1 MAPADRGH
9 RWAYFTNRVK
19 ENEKDFERGCSVIE
33 EAKDP
38 AAEVADRL
46 WRAYAP
52 YRRGRGTA
60 GDLDTMLAI
69 LMLAAFAE
77 EKGQVEGDFVKRW
90 RRASAEAA
98 VGFSPVAELRGA
110 LQEAA
115 RHPGF
120 PLPWPADLGI
130 GSGPDDAAWTTAF
143 VAALDRSPGLGK
155 VAVADVCELLL
166 QRHAEEGALPG
177 GEFYTP
183 RGVADLLVD
192 LAGPRAG
199 DRIMDPACGTGSVL
213 AAAARYLAEREPVGD
228 NSFEAY
234 AVDRANVRPAMLNLA
249 LHKVSAPQVG
259 LADPAMLLRD
269 RNLGRVDR
277 VLSNPPFN
285 QRIDGWERRQFVAPP
300 ESSANFAWLQLAWS
314 QLKEGGIAAVVM
326 PARAAWAGG
335 AEALIRREM
344 VARGAVLA
352 VIALPAYLFAGTNI
366 AVHIWVLGRG
376 RRACPAHRSDSVIL
390 VDARDAGGRSSERP
404 RVLASEDVG
413 RIAERFRLWFETSE
427 EVDEPGFSRS
437 VTYAELIEN
446 AGNLDP
452 RTYLRAESE
461 PGGITDLSAVL
472 ADFERRNRETSELGA
487 ELAQIAGA
495 QDQLAQNGIRCQNLS
510 LKDVVGG
517 GKTADGRP
525 VRLLAGPSGSLI
537 RAQDYVEAPGVP
549 VVMPKDI
556 SDIGFLVDD
565 VKRISEQH
573 AERLDRFR
581 LNPGDVVI
589 ARRGDL
595 GRCAVVGEAQQGW
608 VCGTGCFVISPPG
621 IVDSRYLAA
630 FLRSSEARE
639 WLDAHS
645 TGSLALRTISL
656 DVLGMLPVVLPDL
669 DTQRSIGAAMASFDA
684 HERRLLDQLGA
695 MREMRRK
702 ALSGFLGR

>member
-1 MAPADRGH
+1 MTARKGST
-9 RWAYFTNRVK
+9 RYEK
-19 ENEKDFERGCSVIE
+19 EAFVSGDG
-33 EAKDP
+33 ADP
-38 AAEVADRL
+38 AAEVTDRL

-60 GDLDTMLAI
+60 GDLDAMLAI

-77 EKGQVEGDFVKRW
+77 TEGQAEDDFVKRW
-90 RRASAEAA
+90 KRASAEAV
-98 VGFSPVAELRGA
+98 VGFSPTTDLRGA
-110 LQEAA
+110 LREAA
-115 RHPGF
+115 RRPGF
-120 PLPWPADLGI
+120 PLLWSADLDTDF
-130 GSGPDDAAWTTAF
+130 GSGPDDGAWMTAF
-143 VAALDRSPGLGK
+143 VAALGRSPGLGE

-192 LAGPRAG
+192 LAAPRPG
-199 DRIMDPACGTGSVL
+199 DRVMDPACGAGSVL
-213 AAAARYLAEREPVGD
+213 AAAARHLAELGPAGD

-234 AVDRANVRPAMLNLA
+234 AVDRGNVRPAMLNLA
-249 LHKVSAPQVG
+249 LHGVSVPQVEPS
-259 LADPAMLLRD
+259 DPAKLLRD

-285 QRIDGWERRQFVAPP
+285 QRIEGWEQRQFIAPLG
-300 ESSANFAWLQLAWS
+300 SSAAFAWLHLAWS

-344 VARGAVLA
+344 LARGAVLA

-376 RRACPAHRSDSVIL
+376 SRSRPVHRSDSVIL
-390 VDARDAGGRSSERP
+390 VDARGMGRRFSERP
-404 RVLASEDVG
+404 RVLSSEDVG
-413 RIAERFRLWFETSE
+413 HIAERYRLWFETSE
-427 EVDEPGFSRS
+427 EADEPGFSRS
-437 VTYAELIEN
+437 IAYAELIEN

-452 RTYLRAESE
+452 RSYLTTESE
-461 PGGITDLSAVL
+461 PGGATDLSAVL

-487 ELAQIAGA
+487 ELAQIVGA
-495 QDQLAQNGIRCQNLS
+495 QDQLAQDGIRCQNLL
-510 LKDVVGG
+510 LKGVVSGEV
-517 GKTADGRP
+517 TVAGRP

-537 RAQDYVEAPGVP
+537 RAQDYVEADGVP

-556 SDIGFLVDD
+556 ANIGFTVDGI
-565 VKRISEQH
+565 KHISEQH

-581 LNPGDVVI
+581 LHRGDVVV

-595 GRCAVVGEAQQGW
+595 GRCAVVGEEQQGW
-608 VCGTGCFVISPPG
+608 VCGTGCFVISPPET
-621 IVDSRYLAA
+621 VDSRYLAA
-630 FLRSSEARE
+630 YLRSPEARE
-639 WLDAHS
+639 WLDTHS

-656 DVLGMLPVVLPDL
+656 DVLGTLPIALPDL
-669 DTQRSIGAAMASFDA
+669 DTQRSIGEAMVSFDA
-684 HERRLLDQLGA
+684 HERRLLDQLA
-695 MREMRRK
+695 TMRDIRSR
-702 ALSGFLGR
+702 ALSSFLVR